1 MGDRSLARLEKG
13 SRDRICLLCGKPHIA
28 FNRQAYSFLCPACRT
43 PRMRK
48 EEDRVKAQLRRARQ
62 QGVPA
67 TLTIAEWILILDHF
81 AWRCAYCCAKPY
93 QIMEHIIS
101 VTKGGE
107 TSASNVVPCC
117 IRCNRLKDNLN
128 TDRSLMIP
136 PETIVR
142 VQTALRALSRDPS
155 QSASR

>member
-1 MGDRSLARLEKG
+1 MNDGLLARLEEG
-13 SRDRICLLCGKPHIA
+13 SRDRVCLLCGKAHVA
-28 FNRQAYSFLCPACRT
+28 FNRHAYSFLCPACRT

-81 AWRCAYCCAKPY
+81 AWSCAYCRAKPY
-93 QIMEHIIS
+93 QVMEHITS
-101 VTKGGE
+101 VTKRGG
-107 TSASNVVPCC
+107 TIASNVVPCC

-136 PETIVR
+136 VETIDR
-142 VQTALRALSRDPS
+142 VQEELTAFLTSRGIV
-155 QSASR
+155 Q